1 MYRVLI
7 ADDEYWVG
15 RWLADVLAKSPYD
28 IKLAGI
34 SKNGGEALEKLKS
47 DQIDIL
53 ITDINMPVASGLA
66 LLKELEESGRKKP
79 KTIIISGY
87 DEFEYARQAIELDVL
102 AYLLKPLEREKVYEA
117 VEKAIG
123 LLEEEQRQRE
133 SETSDFAGTVEVV
146 LAEYLKNPESDLK
159 EKLAEL
165 FVRRDYD
172 LTGCLNFYFVLTGDV
187 IKLLNDCYGKENDTE
202 YLSLMEEGYELSVR
216 IKNHYSIRSI
226 CKRFEDYTRKVIS
239 CLKEDEYLA
248 VSDIVRKV
256 LLLIREK
263 YAQDLSLGQIADEYG
278 VNPSYFSKKFK
289 DETGCNFIDYLTAVR
304 MEQARALL
312 ENTALPV
319 AAVSSRVG
327 FREAK
332 YFSRVFSSVMGM
344 KPTEYRERMRRD
356 GTGREVEM

>member
-146 LAEYLKNPESDLK
+146 LAEYLKTP
-159 EKLAEL
+159 
-165 FVRRDYD
+165 
-172 LTGCLNFYFVLTGDV
+172 
-187 IKLLNDCYGKENDTE
+187 
-202 YLSLMEEGYELSVR
+202 
-216 IKNHYSIRSI
+216 
-226 CKRFEDYTRKVIS
+226 
-239 CLKEDEYLA
+239 
-248 VSDIVRKV
+248 
-256 LLLIREK
+256 
-263 YAQDLSLGQIADEYG
+263 
-278 VNPSYFSKKFK
+278 
-289 DETGCNFIDYLTAVR
+289 
-304 MEQARALL
+304 
-312 ENTALPV
+312 
-319 AAVSSRVG
+319 
-327 FREAK
+327 
-332 YFSRVFSSVMGM
+332 
-344 KPTEYRERMRRD
+344 
-356 GTGREVEM
+356 

>member
-165 FVRRDYD
+165 FCAQKGKSGF
-172 LTGCLNFYFVLTGDV
+172 LQTGP
-187 IKLLNDCYGKENDTE
+187 
-202 YLSLMEEGYELSVR
+202 
-216 IKNHYSIRSI
+216 
-226 CKRFEDYTRKVIS
+226 
-239 CLKEDEYLA
+239 A
-248 VSDIVRKV
+248 SDRP
-256 LLLIREK
+256 
-263 YAQDLSLGQIADEYG
+263 AG
-278 VNPSYFSKKFK
+278 
-289 DETGCNFIDYLTAVR
+289 AVR
-304 MEQARALL
+304 AEPG
-312 ENTALPV
+312 TAAQKDGGGLSGKTDIP
-319 AAVSSRVG
+319 A
-327 FREAK
+327 
-332 YFSRVFSSVMGM
+332 
-344 KPTEYRERMRRD
+344 PERPFYLGNSD
-356 GTGREVEM
+356 HGN